1 VIASVYGPRPIV
13 RVGGAEGAQGLAV
26 SQVGSSQ
33 RATTSSG
40 GVLGNEFSE
49 EAIVTCDW
57 RYSTFADS
65 IEEYATDNERE
76 LSMAVAQALELA
88 IIRSAYP
95 KSSIDVNILV
105 LQDDGACL
113 SCAITCAGL
122 ALAHAGIQLFDLVPA
137 CTISICSPSLE
148 LYLDP
153 TRAEEKNQKGQLQL
167 ALMSGTQSANLMK
180 QCGELSP
187 EQTLAAVK
195 MATQGCQH
203 IHSLLRQALTAVRS

>member
-1 VIASVYGPRPIV
+1 M
-13 RVGGAEGAQGLAV
+13 RVGGAEGAQGAAV
-26 SQVGSSQ
+26 SQAGGSQ

-40 GVLGNEFSE
+40 GALGNEFSE

-65 IEEYATDNERE
+65 MEEYATDSERE
-76 LSMAVAQALELA
+76 LGMAVAQALELA

-122 ALAHAGIQLFDLVPA
+122 ALAHAGIQLYDLIPA
-137 CTISICSPSLE
+137 CTISVTSSSE

-153 TRAEEKNQKGQLQL
+153 TRSEEKAQKGQLQL
-167 ALMSGTQSANLMK
+167 ALMPGSQSANMMK
-180 QCGELSP
+180 QSGELSP

-195 MATQGCQH
+195 MASQGCQH
-203 IHSLLRQALTAVRS
+203 IHSLLRKALTDSKS